1 MRSTGRGN
9 EVSTKGSRLIEM
21 ERNGNHPAGQRKE
34 GCIGT
39 KAPNG
44 CESSG
49 AKHNRARM
57 FLTWYQVNARHPPA
71 ESLLKKTGKIAEL
84 TGEFK
89 NTYWNLFGKNNYVN
103 KTNGPRK

>member
-1 MRSTGRGN
+1 METIRPGRGN
-9 EVSTKGSRLIEM
+9 QGSKA
-21 ERNGNHPAGQRKE
+21 PS
-34 GCIGT
+34 T

-49 AKHNRARM
+49 TKHNRARM
-57 FLTWYQVNARHPPA
+57 FLTWYQVNARHPRA

-89 NTYWNLFGKNNYVN
+89 NTYWNLLGQNAEIIQGRI
-103 KTNGPRK
+103 TM